1 MPAPPTNGGTSAAP
15 SASGDRSDLLEI
27 GYVRRAH
34 GVRGALHVQLHDP
47 QSTAL
52 ERVAR
57 IFVAQPKGNNECKGE
72 GKAQGKGE
80 GKDRPAR
87 ELRVRGAQALS
98 GGAFVLGVEGI
109 DDRDAAE
116 ALQGATLLAVR
127 ADLGPLEEDELYVA
141 DLIGCA
147 AVREDGMVLGQVT
160 AVPNLA
166 GQDLLALALPG
177 GGEALVPYVP
187 ALVLA
192 VDLDARRVVLDPP
205 EGLLELEAEPPRPR
219 PQRGRSTEKATAT
232 RADAKPAARP
242 QPKPAKKNGAQRGP

>member
-15 SASGDRSDLLEI
+15 SASGDRPDLLEI

-52 ERVAR
+52 ERIAR
-57 IFVAQPKGNNECKGE
+57 VFVAQPKGNDAGQ
-72 GKAQGKGE
+72 AQGKGE
-80 GKDRPAR
+80 GKDKPAR

-147 AVREDGMVLGQVT
+147 AVREDGTVLGQVT

-219 PQRGRSTEKATAT
+219 PRGRATEKATAT
-232 RADAKPAARP
+232 RTAAKPAARP
-242 QPKPAKKNGAQRGP
+242 QPKPTKKNGAQRGP